1 MLRKPVPEEAT
12 IRSPLQRQISLPQ
25 SIAALLIYATLGL
38 AARPAHADL
47 TGRAAPDCPLTTLEG
62 EAVSSL
68 KNQSSHKALYVDFWA
83 SWCSSC
89 VHAFPF
95 MNAIHQRYG
104 ARGLRVIAINLD
116 EKPESAKTFLAR
128 HPADFKVYAAP
139 NAACPR
145 NFGVE
150 GMPASY
156 LIDAEGMVRRVHL
169 GFRQADAADL
179 VAAIEKVLE
188 PAVHQP

>member
-1 MLRKPVPEEAT
+1 MTPLAQRDVRLSQYIAVPILCAVFSLA
-12 IRSPLQRQISLPQ
+12 SP
-25 SIAALLIYATLGL
+25 G
-38 AARPAHADL
+38 AHADL
-47 TGRAAPDCPLTTLEG
+47 TGQRAPDCPLATLAG
-62 EAVSSL
+62 EAIPSL
-68 KNQSSHKALYVDFWA
+68 GNQSGHKALYVDFWA

-116 EKPESAKTFLAR
+116 EKPAAAQRFLAR

-139 NAACPR
+139 EAVCAR

-156 LIDAEGMVRRVHL
+156 LIDAEGIVRRVHL

-179 VAAIEKVLE
+179 VAAIEKVLA
-188 PAVHQP
+188 PNVSQP